1 MKSANV
7 KKINFAILI
16 LFPVIMLIFLVICN
30 LYSINLNNNI
40 TKELNSFTNSLS
52 SNIESKYLEMISL
65 YFGEQ
70 LKNYEKAEEITNL
83 AKEQIR
89 LGINPNFSTLKFSIN
104 RLIGNSLLRVTYVAL
119 FLLILMFALI
129 LFLNYTNNS
138 LNTNPVSI
146 SNDAPIDNDIN
157 KNEIIEENNKKRE
170 RENKNLVV
178 TNSSIL
184 KKQEEKKLEEIES
197 MYRDLVIAIKNSND
211 EKALEILEN
220 IFSIDEKNYLA
231 LNGAG
236 ILYTR
241 MYSKNNKSLYFRKA
255 DKYYESAISIYDNKD
270 ILNNKAVLYS
280 TRYGIDKSDYDYNTA
295 LTIFDNMIYSS
306 NNSDFILLNNRATIY
321 LSKYNITGNNE
332 LFENALKDYEEI
344 IKLDNRNIYA
354 LNNRSSLYFNKYK
367 KTNDNEYF
375 EKSIQDCSSAFKI
388 DANEALKNDEGPIY
402 IYINININR
411 IFLSNHKWHFH
422 RL

>member
-52 SNIESKYLEMISL
+52 SNIGGKYLEMISL

-138 LNTNPVSI
+138 LNTNPVPI

-157 KNEIIEENNKKRE
+157 KNEIIIEENNKKRE

-178 TNSSIL
+178 ANSSIL

-220 IFSIDEKNYLA
+220 IFSIDEKNYWA

-321 LSKYNITGNNE
+321 LAKYNITGNNE

-344 IKLDNRNIYA
+344 IKLDNRNVYA

-402 IYINININR
+402 IY
-411 IFLSNHKWHFH
+411 KY
-422 RL
+422 

>member
-52 SNIESKYLEMISL
+52 SNIEGKYLEMISL

-138 LNTNPVSI
+138 LNTNPASI

-255 DKYYESAISIYDNKD
+255 DKYYESAISIYENKD

-321 LSKYNITGNNE
+321 LAKYNITGNNE

-344 IKLDNRNIYA
+344 IKLDNRNVYA

-402 IYINININR
+402 IY
-411 IFLSNHKWHFH
+411 KY
-422 RL
+422 

>member
-157 KNEIIEENNKKRE
+157 KNEIIIEENNKKRE
-170 RENKNLVV
+170 RENKNLVA

-295 LTIFDNMIYSS
+295 LTIFENMIYSS
-306 NNSDFILLNNRATIY
+306 NKSDFILLNNRATIY

-402 IYINININR
+402 IY
-411 IFLSNHKWHFH
+411 KY
-422 RL
+422 

>member
-52 SNIESKYLEMISL
+52 SNIEGKYLEMISL

-138 LNTNPVSI
+138 LNTNPASI

-157 KNEIIEENNKKRE
+157 KNEIIKENNKKRE

-321 LSKYNITGNNE
+321 LAKYNITGNNE

-344 IKLDNRNIYA
+344 IKLDNRNVYA

-402 IYINININR
+402 IY
-411 IFLSNHKWHFH
+411 KY
-422 RL
+422 

>member
-52 SNIESKYLEMISL
+52 SNIEGKYLEMISL

-170 RENKNLVV
+170 RENKNLVA

-255 DKYYESAISIYDNKD
+255 YKYYESAISIYDNKD

-321 LSKYNITGNNE
+321 LAKYNITGNNE

-344 IKLDNRNIYA
+344 IKLDNRNVYA

-402 IYINININR
+402 IY
-411 IFLSNHKWHFH
+411 KY
-422 RL
+422 

>member
-52 SNIESKYLEMISL
+52 SNIEGKYLEMISL

-70 LKNYEKAEEITNL
+70 LKNYEKSEEITNL

-138 LNTNPVSI
+138 LNTNPASI

-170 RENKNLVV
+170 RENKNLIVA
-178 TNSSIL
+178 NSSIL

-295 LTIFDNMIYSS
+295 LTIFENMIYSS
-306 NNSDFILLNNRATIY
+306 NKSDFILLNNRATIY
-321 LSKYNITGNNE
+321 LAKYNITGNNE

-344 IKLDNRNIYA
+344 IKLDNRNVYA

-402 IYINININR
+402 IY
-411 IFLSNHKWHFH
+411 KY
-422 RL
+422 

>member
-1 MKSANV
+1 
-7 KKINFAILI
+7 
-16 LFPVIMLIFLVICN
+16 MLIFLVICN

-52 SNIESKYLEMISL
+52 SNIEGKYLEMISL

-170 RENKNLVV
+170 RENKNLVA

-321 LSKYNITGNNE
+321 LAKYNITGNNE

-344 IKLDNRNIYA
+344 IKLDNRNVYA

-402 IYINININR
+402 IY
-411 IFLSNHKWHFH
+411 KY
-422 RL
+422 

>member
-52 SNIESKYLEMISL
+52 SNIEGKYLEMISL

-138 LNTNPVSI
+138 LNTNPLSI

-170 RENKNLVV
+170 RENKNLVA

-321 LSKYNITGNNE
+321 LAKYNITGNNE

-402 IYINININR
+402 IY
-411 IFLSNHKWHFH
+411 KY
-422 RL
+422 

>member
-52 SNIESKYLEMISL
+52 SNIEGKYLEMISL

-138 LNTNPVSI
+138 LNANPLSI

-157 KNEIIEENNKKRE
+157 KNETIEENNKKRE
-170 RENKNLVV
+170 RENKNLVA

-236 ILYTR
+236 ILYTK

-321 LSKYNITGNNE
+321 LAKYNITGNNE

-402 IYINININR
+402 IY
-411 IFLSNHKWHFH
+411 KY
-422 RL
+422 

>member
-52 SNIESKYLEMISL
+52 SNIEGKYLEMISL

-184 KKQEEKKLEEIES
+184 KKQEKKKLEEIES

-321 LSKYNITGNNE
+321 LAKYNITGNNE

-344 IKLDNRNIYA
+344 IKLDNRNVYA

-402 IYINININR
+402 IY
-411 IFLSNHKWHFH
+411 KY
-422 RL
+422 

>member
-52 SNIESKYLEMISL
+52 SNIEGKYLEMISL

-104 RLIGNSLLRVTYVAL
+104 RLIGNSLLKVTYVAL

-138 LNTNPVSI
+138 LNTNPVST
-146 SNDAPIDNDIN
+146 SNDDPIDNDIN

-280 TRYGIDKSDYDYNTA
+280 TRYGIDKSYYDYNTA

-321 LSKYNITGNNE
+321 LAKYNITGNNE

-402 IYINININR
+402 IY
-411 IFLSNHKWHFH
+411 KY
-422 RL
+422 

>member
-52 SNIESKYLEMISL
+52 SNIEGKYLEMISL

-138 LNTNPVSI
+138 LNTNPASI
-146 SNDAPIDNDIN
+146 PNDAPIDNDIN

-321 LSKYNITGNNE
+321 LAKYNITGNNE

-344 IKLDNRNIYA
+344 IKLDNRNVYA

-402 IYINININR
+402 IY
-411 IFLSNHKWHFH
+411 KY
-422 RL
+422 

>member
-52 SNIESKYLEMISL
+52 SNIEGKYLEMISL

-138 LNTNPVSI
+138 LNTNPASI

-170 RENKNLVV
+170 RENKNLVA

-255 DKYYESAISIYDNKD
+255 YKYYESAISIYDNKD

-321 LSKYNITGNNE
+321 LAKYNITGNNE

-344 IKLDNRNIYA
+344 IKLDNRNVYA

-402 IYINININR
+402 IY
-411 IFLSNHKWHFH
+411 KY
-422 RL
+422 

>member
-7 KKINFAILI
+7 KKINFTILI

-52 SNIESKYLEMISL
+52 SNIEGKYLEMISL

-170 RENKNLVV
+170 RENKNLVA

-295 LTIFDNMIYSS
+295 LTIFENMIYSS

-321 LSKYNITGNNE
+321 LAKYNITGNNE

-402 IYINININR
+402 IY
-411 IFLSNHKWHFH
+411 KY
-422 RL
+422 

>member
-52 SNIESKYLEMISL
+52 SNIEGKYLEMISL

-138 LNTNPVSI
+138 LNTNPASI
-146 SNDAPIDNDIN
+146 SNEAPIDNDIN

-178 TNSSIL
+178 ANSSIL

-295 LTIFDNMIYSS
+295 LTIFENMIYSS

-321 LSKYNITGNNE
+321 LAKYNITGNNE

-344 IKLDNRNIYA
+344 IKLDNRNVYA

-402 IYINININR
+402 IY
-411 IFLSNHKWHFH
+411 KY
-422 RL
+422 

>member
-52 SNIESKYLEMISL
+52 SNIEGKYLEMISL

-157 KNEIIEENNKKRE
+157 KNEIIEENNKNKE

-178 TNSSIL
+178 ANSSIL

-321 LSKYNITGNNE
+321 LAKYNITGNNE

-344 IKLDNRNIYA
+344 IKLDNRNVYA

-402 IYINININR
+402 IY
-411 IFLSNHKWHFH
+411 KY
-422 RL
+422 

>member
-52 SNIESKYLEMISL
+52 SNIEGKYLEMISL

-119 FLLILMFALI
+119 FLLILIFALI

-178 TNSSIL
+178 ANSSIL

-321 LSKYNITGNNE
+321 LAKYNITGNNE

-402 IYINININR
+402 IY
-411 IFLSNHKWHFH
+411 KY
-422 RL
+422 

>member
-52 SNIESKYLEMISL
+52 SNIEGKYFEMISL

-138 LNTNPVSI
+138 LNTNPVPI

-157 KNEIIEENNKKRE
+157 KNEIIIEENNKKRE

-178 TNSSIL
+178 ANSSIL

-241 MYSKNNKSLYFRKA
+241 MYSKNNNSLYFRKA

-321 LSKYNITGNNE
+321 LAKYNITGNNE

-344 IKLDNRNIYA
+344 IKLDNRNVYA

-402 IYINININR
+402 IY
-411 IFLSNHKWHFH
+411 KY
-422 RL
+422 

>member
-52 SNIESKYLEMISL
+52 SNIGGKYLEMISL

-178 TNSSIL
+178 ANSSIL

-321 LSKYNITGNNE
+321 LAKYNITGNNE

-344 IKLDNRNIYA
+344 IKLDNRNVYA

-402 IYINININR
+402 IY
-411 IFLSNHKWHFH
+411 KY
-422 RL
+422 

>member
-52 SNIESKYLEMISL
+52 SNIEGKYLEMISL

-157 KNEIIEENNKKRE
+157 KNEIIEANNKKRE

-321 LSKYNITGNNE
+321 LAKYNITGNNE

-402 IYINININR
+402 IY
-411 IFLSNHKWHFH
+411 KY
-422 RL
+422 

>member
-52 SNIESKYLEMISL
+52 SNIEGKYLEMISL

-70 LKNYEKAEEITNL
+70 LKNNEKAEEITNL

-157 KNEIIEENNKKRE
+157 KNEIIESNNKKRE

-321 LSKYNITGNNE
+321 LAKYNITGNNE

-344 IKLDNRNIYA
+344 IKLDNRNVYA

-402 IYINININR
+402 IY
-411 IFLSNHKWHFH
+411 KY
-422 RL
+422 

>member
-52 SNIESKYLEMISL
+52 SNIEGKYFEMISL

-70 LKNYEKAEEITNL
+70 LKNNEKAEEITNL

-138 LNTNPVSI
+138 LNTNPASI

-306 NNSDFILLNNRATIY
+306 NSSDFILLNNRATIY
-321 LSKYNITGNNE
+321 LAKYNITGNNE

-402 IYINININR
+402 IY
-411 IFLSNHKWHFH
+411 KY
-422 RL
+422 

>member
-52 SNIESKYLEMISL
+52 SNIEGKYLEMISL

-157 KNEIIEENNKKRE
+157 KNEIIEANNKNKE

-178 TNSSIL
+178 ANSSIL

-321 LSKYNITGNNE
+321 LAKYNITGNNE

-344 IKLDNRNIYA
+344 IKLDNRNVYA

-402 IYINININR
+402 IY
-411 IFLSNHKWHFH
+411 KY
-422 RL
+422 

>member
-52 SNIESKYLEMISL
+52 SNIEGKYLEMISL

-178 TNSSIL
+178 ANSSIL

-295 LTIFDNMIYSS
+295 LTIFENMIYSS
-306 NNSDFILLNNRATIY
+306 NKSDFILLNNRATIY
-321 LSKYNITGNNE
+321 LAKYNITGNNE

-344 IKLDNRNIYA
+344 IKLDNRNVYA

-402 IYINININR
+402 IY
-411 IFLSNHKWHFH
+411 KY
-422 RL
+422 

>member
-52 SNIESKYLEMISL
+52 SNIEGKYLEMISL

-70 LKNYEKAEEITNL
+70 LKNNEKAEEITNL

-157 KNEIIEENNKKRE
+157 KNEIIEANNKKRE

-306 NNSDFILLNNRATIY
+306 NKSDFILLNNRATIY
-321 LSKYNITGNNE
+321 LAKYNITGNNE

-344 IKLDNRNIYA
+344 IKLDNRNVYA

-402 IYINININR
+402 IY
-411 IFLSNHKWHFH
+411 KY
-422 RL
+422 

>member
-52 SNIESKYLEMISL
+52 SNIEGKYLEMISL

-138 LNTNPVSI
+138 LNTNPASI
-146 SNDAPIDNDIN
+146 SNNAPIDNDIN

-295 LTIFDNMIYSS
+295 LTIFGNMIYSS

-321 LSKYNITGNNE
+321 LAKYNITGNNE

-344 IKLDNRNIYA
+344 IKLDNRNVYA

-402 IYINININR
+402 IY
-411 IFLSNHKWHFH
+411 KY
-422 RL
+422 

>member
-52 SNIESKYLEMISL
+52 SNIEGKYLEMISL

-138 LNTNPVSI
+138 LNTNPASI

-306 NNSDFILLNNRATIY
+306 NSSDFILLNNRATIY
-321 LSKYNITGNNE
+321 LAKYNITGNNE

-402 IYINININR
+402 IY
-411 IFLSNHKWHFH
+411 KY
-422 RL
+422 

>member
-7 KKINFAILI
+7 KKINFTILI

-52 SNIESKYLEMISL
+52 SNIEGKYLEMISL

-178 TNSSIL
+178 ANSSIL

-241 MYSKNNKSLYFRKA
+241 MYSKNNKSLYFIKA

-321 LSKYNITGNNE
+321 LAKYNITGNNE

-402 IYINININR
+402 IY
-411 IFLSNHKWHFH
+411 KY
-422 RL
+422 

>member
-52 SNIESKYLEMISL
+52 SNIEGKYLEMISL

-178 TNSSIL
+178 ANSSIL

-236 ILYTR
+236 ILYTK

-321 LSKYNITGNNE
+321 LAKYNITGNNE

-402 IYINININR
+402 IY
-411 IFLSNHKWHFH
+411 KY
-422 RL
+422 

>member
-52 SNIESKYLEMISL
+52 SNIEGKYFEMISL

-138 LNTNPVSI
+138 LNTNPASI

-170 RENKNLVV
+170 RENKNLVA

-321 LSKYNITGNNE
+321 LAKYNITGNNE

-344 IKLDNRNIYA
+344 IKLDNRNVYA

-402 IYINININR
+402 IY
-411 IFLSNHKWHFH
+411 KY
-422 RL
+422 

>member
-52 SNIESKYLEMISL
+52 SNIEGKYLEMISL

-70 LKNYEKAEEITNL
+70 LKNYEKSEEITNL

-138 LNTNPVSI
+138 LNTNPTSI

-321 LSKYNITGNNE
+321 LAKYNITGNNE

-344 IKLDNRNIYA
+344 IKLDNRNVYA

-402 IYINININR
+402 IY
-411 IFLSNHKWHFH
+411 KY
-422 RL
+422 

>member
-52 SNIESKYLEMISL
+52 SNIEGKYLEMISL

-104 RLIGNSLLRVTYVAL
+104 RLIGNSLLKVTYVAL

-138 LNTNPVSI
+138 LNTNPASI
-146 SNDAPIDNDIN
+146 SNDDPIDNDIN

-321 LSKYNITGNNE
+321 LAKYNITGNNE

-344 IKLDNRNIYA
+344 IKLDNRNVYA

-388 DANEALKNDEGPIY
+388 DANEALKNDEGSIY
-402 IYINININR
+402 IY
-411 IFLSNHKWHFH
+411 KY
-422 RL
+422 